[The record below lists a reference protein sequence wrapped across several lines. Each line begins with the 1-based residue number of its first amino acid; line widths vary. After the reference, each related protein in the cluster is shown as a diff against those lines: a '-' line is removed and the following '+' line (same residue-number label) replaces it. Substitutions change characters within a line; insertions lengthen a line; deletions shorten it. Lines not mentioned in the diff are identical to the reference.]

1 MKLKIG
7 ENIRRFRRDADLTQQ
22 QFAEQMGVTCQS
34 VSRWENGETYP
45 DTELLPA
52 IADYF
57 HVSVDRLMGVPDA
70 EKQKQ
75 AHETFDALRRA
86 CMRQEID
93 TGEVVSLLREIRRN
107 YLETPEAW
115 RIWLGNDRCFRM
127 PEVLP
132 EVRLT
137 AEAYLA
143 LHPMDANVIETM
155 AWVEDEEHLEAF
167 LYKHS
172 TGYDTSYRALL
183 FMRYWRRG
191 NAEKLEPER
200 KYRFAQTMDWLFDKR
215 TLYGIR
221 ASREVED
228 AATRFQSELLDSI
241 RENRKDDE
249 PDMWVEIRLDLAI
262 RRASIAARNGNAKGA
277 LFELE
282 SVASLLET
290 TMRIREPQ
298 ALGTSCR
305 WLDGMSWTAEECWNS
320 PSNNPDGP
328 LERAVSVYTEVS
340 GRKGRK
346 IRIHFVIYPSLYYDR
361 IANLNG
367 KECLQDLPEYRAVL
381 SRVEALMQRKPRA

>member
-93 TGEVVSLLREIRRN
+93 TGEVVSILREIRRN

-167 LYKHS
+167 LSEHGTS
-172 TGYDTSYRALL
+172 WDTSRRTLL
-183 FMRYWRRG
+183 FMRYLQRG
-191 NAEKLEPER
+191 DAEKLEPER
-200 KYRFAQTMDWLFDKR
+200 RFRFYHAVNDLFLQD
-215 TLYGIR
+215 TLLGV
-221 ASREVED
+221 SGDTESED
-228 AATRFQSELLDSI
+228 AATRFQSELLNI
-241 RENRKDDE
+241 VRENGRDGV
-249 PDMWVEIRLDLAI
+249 PDKWTGERLDLAI

-277 LFELE
+277 LCELE
-282 SVASLLET
+282 SVASLLEA

-298 ALGTSCR
+298 SLGTSCR

-340 GRKGRK
+340 GRRGRK

-381 SRVEALMQRKPRA
+381 SRVEALIRRKPRA